1 MANDVSLQFPGGHLR
16 AASYAD
22 NLAGVLDLA
31 VLAALVARGVPFS
44 RLIATSRP
52 IVRGSVNP
60 PNFG

>member
-1 MANDVSLQFPGGHLR
+1 VS
-16 AASYAD
+16 STD

-31 VLAALVARGVPFS
+31 VLAALVARGVPFY

-52 IVRGSVNP
+52 ILRGSVNP